1 MTSKAQQKA
10 TIKYLKKAYQRY
22 TIRVRKDD
30 EKDIIDKLESVG
42 SINKYVKDLIKAD
55 MKKK

>member
-30 EKDIIDKLESVG
+30 EKDIIDKLESVE
-42 SINKYVKDLIKAD
+42 SINRYVKELIKAD